1 MNVVEKIKNFIFIR
15 AVAIYGENHIKK
27 YLSQS
32 KKADKVSEKML
43 LKLMKKNKNT
53 EFGKKYDFDSEKNM
67 ILPISTP

>member
-32 KKADKVSEKML
+32 KKSDKISEKML
-43 LKLMKKNKNT
+43 LKLMKKTGIPN
-53 EFGKKYDFDSEKNM
+53 SEKNM